1 MRISGSLPFYL
12 ARRLSLSSGSGRLSP
27 AVVVSTVAVALSV
40 AVMILALSI
49 VVGFKREI
57 TGRVTGFNSDLTLYA
72 HVTSADG
79 VADPSVTLT
88 PTLQL
93 MLAELPYVEEASL
106 QLNIPSILKTKDDFK
121 GVYLKAFSG
130 RDIGRF
136 VEASLEEGDTS
147 EAWRR
152 GGVDAMYKGVS
163 LGDSA
168 VWISRITAD
177 KLRLKTGDVIPAYF
191 MTDRIQVRKLKVA
204 GIYNS
209 HFDDYDDNFAFASL
223 SMIQKIA
230 SLSQSQGT
238 GISVSVDDFDN
249 VEAYAQDLRQQLSM
263 ALGNGMIYRPLRVE
277 SARDSGAGYF
287 HWLSMLD
294 INVWVVLTLMTAVAC
309 ITLISG
315 MLIIMT
321 DKVRFIALMSALGAR
336 RRQLSR
342 VFVLLAV
349 RVAAVGMLLGDAVAL
364 AIIMLQD
371 KYRFLP
377 LDPESY
383 YIDFVP
389 VAMPWAAFLL
399 MNVGVILVA
408 WLMLILPSRYVGKV
422 SPVRVLTRE

>member
-1 MRISGSLPFYL
+1 MRISRSLSAYL
-12 ARRLSLSSGSGRLSP
+12 ARRLSLSSGGRRVSP
-27 AVVVSTVAVALSV
+27 AVVVSTTAVALSV
-40 AVMILALSI
+40 AVMILAISI

-57 TGRVTGFNSDLTLYA
+57 TGRVTGFNSDITLYA
-72 HVTSADG
+72 HAVSSDG
-79 VADPSVTLT
+79 VSDPTVTLT
-88 PTLQL
+88 PTLQS

-130 RDIGRF
+130 RDLGRF
-136 VEASLEEGDTS
+136 VETALEEGETS

-152 GGVDAMYKGVS
+152 GGADALYKGVS

-168 VWISRITAD
+168 IWISRMTAD

-191 MTDRIQVRKLKVA
+191 MTDRILVRKLKIA

-223 SMIQKIA
+223 SLIQKMA
-230 SLSQSQGT
+230 SLSPSQGT

-249 VEAYAQDLRQQLSM
+249 VEAYAQDLRQRISAGLD
-263 ALGNGMIYRPLRVE
+263 NGMIYRPLRVE

-294 INVWVVLTLMTAVAC
+294 TNVWVVLTLMTSVAC

-321 DKVRFIALMSALGAR
+321 DKVRFIALMAALGAR
-336 RRQLSR
+336 RKLLSR

-349 RVAAVGMLLGDAVAL
+349 RVAAVGMLLGDVVAL
-364 AIIMLQD
+364 GIILLQD

-389 VAMPWAAFLL
+389 VALPWAAFLL
-399 MNVGVILVA
+399 LNIGVILVV

-422 SPVRVLTRE
+422 SPARVLTRE